1 MSKADPVSRNRFVA
15 VSAFR
20 SLCFYTAGSFFEVW
34 LMTLQVSDE
43 TQVLVP
49 LAEDLLSKFGML
61 FLASA
66 VFGFSFGVFLPK
78 ALPSAAKRFLH
89 ILLLFVPVVLVSQ
102 SLVVSANLAM
112 QDYVGYYFFASLAY
126 LILYGVCVLLAHLI
140 RVHRPAA
147 PAEPRP

>member
-1 MSKADPVSRNRFVA
+1 MNKVDPALRKRFLA

-20 SLCFYTAGSFFEVW
+20 TLCFYTVGSFFEVL
-34 LMTLQVSDE
+34 LMTAKVSDE

-49 LAEDLLSKFGML
+49 LAEDLLSKLGVL

-66 VFGFSFGVFLPK
+66 VFGFSFAVFLPK

-102 SLVVSANLAM
+102 SLVVNANLDM
-112 QDYVGYYFFASLAY
+112 QDYVGYYFFATLVYLA
-126 LILYGVCVLLAHLI
+126 LYAVCTLAAHLI
-140 RVHRPAA
+140 RKRKA
-147 PAEPRP
+147 